1 MSDDQ
6 GRARI
11 SPVAGTA
18 KPLVSKKVATI
29 ALGLAVTGVLGVVY
43 WRSANPPD
51 EPVKEKLPTTLA
63 VTTPYTPPQMVVPRQ
78 APPLAPVS
86 FVAPP
91 LVHYEPPLPA
101 ILPATTPAAPPAAPA
116 VHLAGVG
123 AMTAPAFLKPNSL
136 TFAAPTPLSPVE
148 GKGGDQAGS
157 ASVSRVT
164 YAPSHVDGVQAGL
177 LGDQTFLMTGGI
189 LPCTLTTAVNST
201 FPGPIE
207 CEVSAD
213 IKPHGVTLIDRGSI
227 IHGTYTSAANGQ
239 ARLFVQAE
247 WLHDPVS
254 GCYVTFQNDP
264 ITDTLGTAGVP
275 GSVDNQYL
283 QRFGAAMLLTLGQGG
298 ESILQ
303 SAVSKQGSTSLNF
316 SSGGG
321 GLDQIANAIL
331 RKQIDL
337 PPIITLNQGSTIAVF
352 LSKTKVLD
360 FSTCYDLKVK
370 DR

>member
-29 ALGLAVTGVLGVVY
+29 ALGVAVTGVLGVVY

-63 VTTPYTPPQMVVPRQ
+63 VTTPYSPPQMVVPRQ

-101 ILPATTPAAPPAAPA
+101 ILPATPPAAPPAAPA

-123 AMTAPAFLKPNSL
+123 GMTAPAFLKPNSL

-177 LGDQTFLMTGGI
+177 LGDQTFLLMPGV
-189 LPCTLTTAVNST
+189 LPCTLSTEVNST

-207 CEVSAD
+207 CQVAAD
-213 IKPHGVTLIDRGSI
+213 IKPHGVTLLGRGSV
-227 IHGTYTSAANGQ
+227 IHGMYSAAQNGQ
-239 ARLFVQAE
+239 SRLFVQAD
-247 WLHDPVS
+247 WVHDPNS
-254 GCYVTFQNDP
+254 GCFVSFANSP
-264 ITDTLGTAGVP
+264 MSDTMGASGVP
-275 GSVDNQYL
+275 GSVDEHYM
-283 QRFGAAMLLTLGQGG
+283 QRFGAAMLLTLGQGAESLAQASLSKG
-298 ESILQ
+298 GNTYLSFNGGSNGLESIA
-303 SAVSKQGSTSLNF
+303 S
-316 SSGGG
+316 
-321 GLDQIANAIL
+321 AIL
-331 RKQIDL
+331 RKQIDI
-337 PPIITLNQGSTIAVF
+337 PPTITLNRGSDIAVF
-352 LSKTKVLD
+352 VTKVMD